1 MATKLWRPRL
11 LVMAVVAVLAAG
23 VAGVGAPPATAFSQA
38 FFPTQNLN
46 DRGVDVQAIQYLL
59 QQAGQN
65 VDADGVFGA
74 STDTAVRAFQS
85 AKGLSVDG
93 IVGPNTWAKLAVTES
108 SGASGPAVNAIQVQL
123 NRKRHAG
130 LTVSGS
136 FDAATRTAVVAFQN
150 HAGIGADGIVGPT
163 TWKNLIWHYD
173 YPDFSVGICDQD
185 PDGNGLA
192 NWGTGSAIGFLE
204 QGVRTFETLGL
215 GQEPLGDIG
224 FEHGGPIPGH
234 ASHDNGLDVDVWP
247 IRTDRAQCTAGRIT
261 WQSPTYDQ
269 AATRQLIQQMR
280 AAAPGHIKFV
290 LFNDPELIAEGL
302 TIHYDNHDNHLHFRY
317 CEKVHPSS
325 LYVC

>member
-1 MATKLWRPRL
+1 MRARLWKPRL
-11 LVMAVVAVLAAG
+11 LVVALVAALAAG
-23 VAGVGAPPATAFSQA
+23 MWGVATRPAVAFSQA
-38 FFPTQNLN
+38 FFPTQSLN

-65 VDADGVFGA
+65 VDADGVFAA

-85 AKGLSVDG
+85 SHGLSVDG
-93 IVGPNTWAKLAVTES
+93 IVGPNTWSKLVVTES
-108 SGASGPAVNAIQVQL
+108 SGASGPAVKAIQVQL

-136 FDAATRTAVVAFQN
+136 FDTATKTAVVAFQN
-150 HAGIGADGIVGPT
+150 HAGISADGIVGAT
-163 TWKNLIWHYD
+163 TWKNLAWHYD
-173 YPDFSVGICDQD
+173 YPDMSVGICDQD

-204 QGVRTFETLGL
+204 QGVRQFETLGYGL
-215 GQEPLGDIG
+215 EPLGDISL
-224 FEHGGPIPGH
+224 EHGGTINAH
-234 ASHDNGLDVDVWP
+234 ASHDVGLDVDVWP

-269 AATRQLIQQMR
+269 AATRQLIQTMR
-280 AAAPGHIKFV
+280 AAAPGHVKFV

-302 TIHYDNHDNHLHFRY
+302 SIHYDGHDNHLHFRY

>member
-1 MATKLWRPRL
+1 MTARLWRPRL
-11 LVMAVVAVLAAG
+11 LVVAVVAALAAG
-23 VAGVGAPPATAFSQA
+23 MWGVTARPAMAFSQA
-38 FFPTQNLN
+38 FFPTQSLN

-85 AKGLSVDG
+85 AKGLSADG
-93 IVGPNTWAKLAVTES
+93 IVGPNTWGKLAVTES
-108 SGASGPAVNAIQVQL
+108 SGASGPAVKAIQVQL

-136 FDAATRTAVVAFQN
+136 FDAATKAAVVAFQN

-192 NWGTGSAIGFLE
+192 NWGTGAAIGFLE
-204 QGVRTFETLGL
+204 QGVRNFETLGL

-224 FEHGGPIPGH
+224 FEHGGTIPGH

-302 TIHYDNHDNHLHFRY
+302 TVHYDNHDNHLHFRY